1 MDCTDMVIGTARGH
15 LSRIGDYYTR
25 GRSTPQYDSFYG
37 GSESLTAAFGY
48 EEYGFTTIIFRKK
61 LTGKY
66 IYTRPLTIPRE
77 LYMKDIMV
85 WFGFSFYGV

>member
-61 LTGKY
+61 LTGKRY
-66 IYTRPLTIPRE
+66 LYKTI
-77 LYMKDIMV
+77 DNT
-85 WFGFSFYGV
+85 